1 MDPELA
7 AIDAAMNAQGKS
19 RADMGRLLGLDSS
32 QVTRTFQGTR
42 RLQRHEHAKLVEWLG
57 LPGATGQAGA
67 TIIPLPNMIPL
78 YGWAT
83 AASGGELVIAEPY
96 LRGYIPIHPNQQH
109 VKDAFALE
117 VPDVTSSPR
126 YEPGEIIYIA
136 PNRWPSR
143 NQDCV
148 LLTHEGKGYL
158 ARYVGRDSTK
168 VTLQQLNPDK
178 DLEFAMSDVEALHS
192 VVGRG

>member
-7 AIDAAMNAQGKS
+7 AIDAAMTAQGKS
-19 RADMGRLLGLDSS
+19 RAEMARLLGLDSS
-32 QVTRTFQGTR
+32 QVTKTLQGIR
-42 RLQRHEHAKLVEWLG
+42 RLQRHEYAKLVEWLN
-57 LPGATGQAGA
+57 LPGATGRVGG
-67 TIIPLPNMIPL
+67 TVIPLPNMIPL

-96 LRGYIPIHPNQQH
+96 LRGYIPMHPNQQH
-109 VKDAFALE
+109 AKDAFALE

-126 YEPGEIIYIA
+126 YEPGEIIYMA

-148 LLTHEGKGYL
+148 LVTRNGHAWLG
-158 ARYVGRDSTK
+158 RYITRDGTS
-168 VTLQQLNPDK
+168 VTLQQLEPRK
-178 DLEFAMSDVEALHS
+178 DLSFEMDDVEVLHS